1 VVAKWTGEL
10 NQKQLTSVLNRD
22 DWIEAQDPE
31 AILDRQHEKM
41 K

>member
-10 NQKQLTSVLNRD
+10 DQKQLTSVLNRD
-22 DWIEAQDPE
+22 NWIDAQEPE
-31 AILDRQHEKM
+31 LILDQQRDKM